1 MSDERAKELLD
12 EWAKTCFHKLENRYY
27 KNWRDVKVDAIKGST
42 NFTKAER
49 ILVAMRNNNLEEFS
63 KFCASREAV
72 AVREEQKRLSGW
84 AKEQRESANRMMWQ
98 QKKGVT
104 ANRFYEGKHEAF
116 KELERVVGGK
126 EK

>member
-72 AVREEQKRLSGW
+72 AVREEQKRIL
-84 AKEQRESANRMMWQ
+84 ELCNE
-98 QKKGVT
+98 KKYNIVT
-104 ANRFYEGKHEAF
+104 LR
-116 KELERVVGGK
+116 KELKSVLEG
-126 EK
+126 EE